1 MKTFIQIHLIES
13 KHHTNLMMRKHLFIC
28 TLVLTCFLASCRSSS
43 TPNSATTSSKVEP
56 EKVFKPES
64 DTVLVQ
70 QTLESVAEGGTFRFE
85 SAVPQSFS
93 QILLNEMMN
102 IIHTKHNKNRLILE
116 KQHNRLEYE
125 KSSHYG
131 YLYGKYFRNKKS
143 LPEEDLRTLNNKFIQ
158 RKQAWHKKC
167 RGLYFCYGK
176 QVQL

>member
-116 KQHNRLEYE
+116 KQHNRLEYG

-131 YLYGKYFRNKKS
+131 YLPKN
-143 LPEEDLRTLNNKFIQ
+143 
-158 RKQAWHKKC
+158 
-167 RGLYFCYGK
+167 
-176 QVQL
+176 